1 MCHNRRNDS
10 SKGKRAMAGGLM
22 QGKRGLIMGLA
33 NNRSIAWGIAK
44 QLHEQGAELAF
55 SYQGEALKR
64 RVEPLAAEVGSDF
77 LVECDVSNE
86 AAMDETFRQIKDK
99 WGSLDFVVHAIGF
112 SNKDELEGRYLDTS
126 RDNFA
131 LTMDISVYSF
141 TAVAKRAE
149 PLMNEGGSLLTLTYY
164 GAVKYVPNYN
174 VMGVAKAALEASVRY
189 LAVDLGKKG
198 IRVNAI
204 SAGAIK
210 TLAASGISGLRDML
224 HWQEANSALRKN
236 VDIDDVGGAATYLLS
251 PLAGG
256 VTGEIHYVDAGFNV
270 VGMKLL
276 DDATDQSE

>member
-1 MCHNRRNDS
+1 M
-10 SKGKRAMAGGLM
+10 MANGLM
-22 QGKRGLIMGLA
+22 AGKRGLIMGLA

-44 QLHEQGAELAF
+44 ALHAQGAEMCF

-77 LVECDVSNE
+77 LVECDVSDE
-86 AAMDETFRQIKDK
+86 AAMDMTFAEIKK
-99 WGSLDFVVHAIGF
+99 RWGSLDFVVHAIGF
-112 SNKDELEGRYLDTS
+112 SNKEELEGRYIETTS
-126 RDNFA
+126 ANFQ
-131 LTMDISVYSF
+131 LTMNISVYSF

-149 PLMNEGGSLLTLTYY
+149 ALMSPGGALLTLTYY

-189 LAVDLGKKG
+189 LAVDMGKKG

-224 HWQEANSALRKN
+224 HWQEANSAMRKN
-236 VDIDDVGGAATYLLS
+236 VSTDDVGGSAMYLLS
-251 PLAGG
+251 DLASG

-276 DDATDQSE
+276 DNVEAAAE